1 MKIVLLGPP
10 GSGKGTQ
17 ANLICNKYNIPHIST
32 GDIFRTNIANGTP
45 LGKKAKEYIDA
56 GALVPDELTI
66 KIVEDRLKQDDCKK
80 GFVLDGF
87 PRVRTQA
94 EALEKMT
101 QIDKAIMIDLDDKE
115 IINRLSK
122 RRMCKK
128 CGNPTHLD
136 KLING
141 CCEKCGGEVYTRAD
155 DAIDVIKQRLIKQK
169 LPQNVID
176 FYKNKGLFI
185 KVDSKNSME
194 ETFEKVDKILNEI
207 KE

>member
-56 GALVPDELTI
+56 GSLVPDELTI
-66 KIVEDRLKQDDCKK
+66 KIVEDRLKQDDCKD

-94 EALEKMT
+94 EALDKMT
-101 QIDKAIMIDLDDKE
+101 KIDKAIMIDLNDEE

-155 DAIDVIKQRLIKQK
+155 DEIRVIKQRLVKQK

-176 FYKNKGLFI
+176 FYKDKKIFE
-185 KVDSKNSME
+185 KVDSTNSME
-194 ETFEKVDKILNEI
+194 ETFEKVNNILVEI

>member
-136 KLING
+136 KLVNG

-155 DAIDVIKQRLIKQK
+155 DSIDVIKQRLIKQK

>member
-32 GDIFRTNIANGTP
+32 GDIFRTNIANGTS

-56 GALVPDELTI
+56 GSLVPDELTI
-66 KIVEDRLKQDDCKK
+66 KIVEDRLKQDDCKN

-94 EALEKMT
+94 EALDKMT
-101 QIDKAIMIDLDDKE
+101 KIDKAIMIDLDDEE

-122 RRMCKK
+122 RRMCKE

-136 KLING
+136 RLING
-141 CCEKCGGEVYTRAD
+141 RCEKCGGEVYTRAD
-155 DAIDVIKQRLIKQK
+155 DEIQVIKQRLIKQK

-176 FYKNKGLFI
+176 FYKDKNLFV

-194 ETFEKVDKILNEI
+194 ETFEKVNNILVEI

>member
-17 ANLICNKYNIPHIST
+17 ANLICKKYNIPHIST
-32 GDIFRTNIANGTP
+32 GDIFRTNIANGTA

-56 GALVPDELTI
+56 GSLVPDELTI
-66 KIVEDRLKQDDCKK
+66 KIVEDRLKQDDCKN

-94 EALEKMT
+94 EALSKMT
-101 QIDKAIMIDLDDKE
+101 QVDKAIMIDLDDEE

-122 RRMCKK
+122 RRMCRK
-128 CGNPTHLD
+128 CGNPTHLNN
-136 KLING
+136 LVNG

-155 DAIDVIKQRLIKQK
+155 DAPEVIKQRLIKQK
-169 LPQNVID
+169 LPQDVID
-176 FYKNKGLFI
+176 FYKDLGLFEKI
-185 KVDSKNSME
+185 NSTNSME
-194 ETFEKVDKILNEI
+194 ETFKLVDDILNEI

>member
-17 ANLICNKYNIPHIST
+17 ANLICEKYNIPHIST
-32 GDIFRTNIANGTP
+32 GDIFRTNIAKGTA

-56 GALVPDELTI
+56 GSLVPDELTI
-66 KIVEDRLKQDDCKK
+66 KIVEDRLKQDDCKN

-94 EALEKMT
+94 EALSKMT
-101 QIDKAIMIDLDDKE
+101 QIDKAIMIDLDDEE

-122 RRMCKK
+122 RRMCRK
-128 CGNPTHLD
+128 CGNPTHLNN
-136 KLING
+136 LVNG

-155 DAIDVIKQRLIKQK
+155 DAPEVIKQRLIKQK
-169 LPQNVID
+169 LPQDVID
-176 FYKNKGLFI
+176 FYKDLGLFEKI
-185 KVDSKNSME
+185 NSTDSME
-194 ETFEKVDKILNEI
+194 KTFKLVDNILSGI

>member
-17 ANLICNKYNIPHIST
+17 ANLICEKYNIPHIST
-32 GDIFRTNIANGTP
+32 GDIFRTNIANGTA

-56 GALVPDELTI
+56 GSLVPDELTI
-66 KIVEDRLKQDDCKK
+66 KIVEDRLKQDDCKN

-94 EALEKMT
+94 EALSKMT

-122 RRMCKK
+122 RRMCRK
-128 CGNPTHLD
+128 CGNPTHLNN
-136 KLING
+136 LVNG
-141 CCEKCGGEVYTRAD
+141 CCEKCGGEVYIRAD
-155 DAIDVIKQRLIKQK
+155 DAPEVIKQRLIKQK
-169 LPQNVID
+169 LPQDVID
-176 FYKNKGLFI
+176 FYKDLGLFEKI
-185 KVDSKNSME
+185 NSTDSME
-194 ETFEKVDKILNEI
+194 KTFKLVDNILSGI